1 MSVKRKSQSEISVR
15 RLIREGDK
23 AMRQGELYTA
33 RRLYQN
39 AHDQLRHIPADHR
52 LIHEKLVEVNREL
65 GNWGAWLAGN
75 ALLISAPLGTFRLLA
90 RLRTGRS
97 SAQSPH

>member
-1 MSVKRKSQSEISVR
+1 MPSKKESKPSISPR

-33 RRLYQN
+33 RRFYQT
-39 AHDQLRHIPADHR
+39 AHNQLRHAPADHK

-90 RLRTGRS
+90 RLRPTRS